1 MGSRIE
7 PEKFN
12 SFVIHE
18 KCLEIFE
25 KKQWVPFFDKF
36 DGCNEKASWE
46 FAHSF
51 DGERATIGNFTFRL
65 SKDILA
71 QIIVLPQQGERFFKT
86 KQFEEKAWVP
96 FLCRSRAG
104 SMKWKKGVPRS
115 SLIHP
120 WDEVAYIFQKFLT
133 CEGRFSIIYL
143 YHIKLMQHLNGD
155 CEINIPYFL
164 LQSLSKMAKVVHKR
178 TRDTTPILFHCGLI
192 KISLTQEFQKQS
204 LIWQ

>member
-12 SFVIHE
+12 FSAIHE

-25 KKQWVPFFDKF
+25 TKQWVPFFDKF

-51 DGERATIGNFTFRL
+51 DGERATIGNFTFML
-65 SKDILA
+65 SEYILA
-71 QIIVLPQQGERFFKT
+71 QIIGLPQQGERFFKT

-104 SMKWKKGVPRS
+104 SVKWKKGVPRS
-115 SLIHP
+115 WLIHP
-120 WDEVAYIFQKFLT
+120 WDEVAYIIQKLLT
-133 CEGRFSIIYL
+133 YEGRFSIIHL

-155 CEINIPYFL
+155 YEINIPYFL
-164 LQSLSKMAKVVHKR
+164 LQILSKMAKAVK
-178 TRDTTPILFHCGLI
+178 
-192 KISLTQEFQKQS
+192 K
-204 LIWQ
+204 